1 MFPGD
6 TKQLI
11 ICLNKKKEEKKLEL
25 YNIAVGV
32 EVHQHLHVPLPFHSA
47 PYASVASKF
56 QTRQTSVHQVW
67 TKDHSE
73 LPRSETIERISIKA
87 NGATF
92 FRGLV

>member
-1 MFPGD
+1 M
-6 TKQLI
+6 
-11 ICLNKKKEEKKLEL
+11 EL

-32 EVHQHLHVPLPFHSA
+32 GSTEGRTMGVEVRRHLHMPLPFRGA
-47 PYASVASKF
+47 PCTSVASKF
-56 QTRQTSVHQVW
+56 QTRQTSVQVW

-87 NGATF
+87 NEATF

>member
-1 MFPGD
+1 M
-6 TKQLI
+6 
-11 ICLNKKKEEKKLEL
+11 EL
-25 YNIAVGV
+25 YNIAEGVGSTEGRDMGV
-32 EVHQHLHVPLPFHSA
+32 EVRQHLHVPLPFHGAPSA
-47 PYASVASKF
+47 SITSKF

-87 NGATF
+87 KGATF